1 MSDSHDLPADS
12 EHVGMQGLDDNPFDP
27 GFDDLPDHGDV
38 EPDVDTPV
46 GESEDEMPGAVEDT
60 GIHGDISDGVDAAL
74 TQSETGLCVPA
85 SAAMAVTILTGEETS
100 EAEAVSAAVD
110 LGLLDGEPGDW
121 EGMTAGE
128 AVTLLEDMGVDAHL
142 ETGDIDDLRTHLDEG
157 DAVILSVDAEE
168 LWGEGEGD
176 TTADHA
182 VVLVAIDDE
191 RGVAVVDDPGV
202 PGGQGMEIPLED
214 LEDAWEDSGN
224 EMVVAEPESD
234 SVPSGPF
241 GDLTGARTSIKSLVL
256 LPVVLSAATRR
267 RRSSQYPLSWS
278 ENVSGSYQPPT

>member
-1 MSDSHDLPADS
+1 MSDSHDLPADP
-12 EHVGMQGLDDNPFDP
+12 EHVGMQGHDDNPSDL
-27 GFDDLPDHGDV
+27 GFDDLPDHGDA
-38 EPDVDTPV
+38 EPDVGTAA
-46 GESEDEMPGAVEDT
+46 GGSEDEIPGALEDT
-60 GIHGDISDGVDAAL
+60 GIHGDISDGIDAAL
-74 TQSETGLCVPA
+74 SQSETGLCVPA

-110 LGLLDGEPGDW
+110 LGLLDGEPGNW

-128 AVTLLEDMGVDAHL
+128 AATLLEDMGVDAHL

-157 DAVILSVDAEE
+157 DVVILSVDAEE

-176 TTADHA
+176 MTADHA

-202 PGGQGMEIPLED
+202 LGGQGMEIPLED
-214 LEDAWEDSGN
+214 LEGAWVDSGN

-241 GDLTGARTSIKSLVL
+241 GDLADARTGIKSLVL
-256 LPVVLSAATRR
+256 LPVVLGAATRR

-278 ENVSGSYQPPT
+278 ENVSGSSQPPT

>member
-1 MSDSHDLPADS
+1 M
-12 EHVGMQGLDDNPFDP
+12 
-27 GFDDLPDHGDV
+27 
-38 EPDVDTPV
+38 
-46 GESEDEMPGAVEDT
+46 
-60 GIHGDISDGVDAAL
+60 SDGVDAAL